1 MFFIEISIFISI
13 ALILLVLW
21 FFLNRVSTKTNKKIE
36 LLETLVEQQD
46 YQITLMRRLLV
57 LSGDVEIKTPTNRN
71 AEMQMDE
78 DTELRSNYH
87 NPAPQS
93 SNQSANAFRS
103 GSQNMRNDR
112 QQDLFSSSDA
122 ASQNQSNKQK
132 EPEDLGVS
140 GIFPER

>member
-13 ALILLVLW
+13 AVILLVLW

-57 LSGDVEIKTPTNRN
+57 LSGDVEIKTPKNRN
-71 AEMQMDE
+71 VEVQIDE
-78 DTELRSNYH
+78 DTELQSNYH
-87 NPAPQS
+87 N
-93 SNQSANAFRS
+93 NVTHSANAYRS
-103 GSQNMRNDR
+103 GSENIRNDR
-112 QQDLFSSSDA
+112 QQDLFSSLDA
-122 ASQNQSNKQK
+122 ASNNQSNKQK